1 MEGAP
6 VAMTSSGSAG
16 TLLFVVTED
25 WYFCSHRLALARA
38 ARAEGWRV
46 VVATRVDRHADD
58 ILGAGLELRPLSM
71 RRRGMSPPG
80 ELRTLLELVAL
91 YRREHPTVVHHVA
104 LKPVLYGSLAAFAA
118 GVPAVVNAVAGLGF
132 VFISRSFGA
141 RALRPLVRAGYRLA
155 FAGRGTRVVVQ
166 NDDDEAKVRDLG
178 VNPERI
184 ALIRGSGV
192 DLDRFAPGPEPDEPV
207 VVTMV
212 SRMLRDKGVFELVE
226 AARRLSRSHPSLR
239 VRLVG
244 PPDPENPASIDTET
258 LEALARE
265 GIIEWCPGTDDVP
278 GVWARSHVAVLP
290 SYREGLPKALLEAA
304 ACGRP
309 MVSTDVPG
317 CRDVVR
323 HEHTGL
329 LVPPRDASALASAI
343 ARLADDPELRARL
356 GRGAREHV
364 RDFAEAPIVGQTLE
378 LYSRL
383 ADDDRR

>member
-1 MEGAP
+1 
-6 VAMTSSGSAG
+6 MTASGPAG
-16 TLLFVVTED
+16 TLLFVVAED

-38 ARAEGWRV
+38 ARAAGWRV

-80 ELRTLLELVAL
+80 ELRTLLELAAL
-91 YRREHPTVVHHVA
+91 YRRERPTVVHHVA

-118 GVPAVVNAVAGLGF
+118 GVPAVVNAIAGLGF
-132 VFISRSFGA
+132 VFASRSFRA
-141 RALRPLVRAGYRLA
+141 RALRPLVRTGYRLA

-166 NDDDEAKVRDLG
+166 NEEDEATVRDLG
-178 VNPERI
+178 ANPERV

-192 DLDRFAPGPEPDEPV
+192 DLVRFAPGPEPDGPV
-207 VVTMV
+207 VVAMV

-244 PPDPENPASIDTET
+244 PPDPENPASIDTAT
-258 LEALARE
+258 LEALDRE

-278 GVWARSHVAVLP
+278 GVWAHSHVAVLP

-323 HEHTGL
+323 HERTGL
-329 LVPPRDASALASAI
+329 LVPPRDAPALARAI
-343 ARLADDPELRARL
+343 ARLVDDPGLRARL

-364 RDFAEAPIVGQTLE
+364 RDFAEPRIVGQTLE
-378 LYSRL
+378 LYSQL
-383 ADDDRR
+383 ANHDR

>member
-1 MEGAP
+1 
-6 VAMTSSGSAG
+6 MTSSGPAG

-91 YRREHPTVVHHVA
+91 YRRERPTVVHHVA

-118 GVPAVVNAVAGLGF
+118 GVPAVVNAVAGLGY

-141 RALRPLVRAGYRLA
+141 QALRPLVRAGYRLA

-166 NDDDEAKVRDLG
+166 NDDDEATVRDLG

-278 GVWARSHVAVLP
+278 SVWARSHVAVLP

-323 HEHTGL
+323 HERTGL

-364 RDFAEAPIVGQTLE
+364 RDFAEARIVGQTLE

-383 ADDDRR
+383 VDDNRR

>member
-1 MEGAP
+1 
-6 VAMTSSGSAG
+6 MTSSRPAD

-25 WYFCSHRLALARA
+25 WYFCSHRLPLARA
-38 ARAEGWRV
+38 ARAAGWRV
-46 VVATRVDRHADD
+46 VVATRVNRHADD

-91 YRREHPTVVHHVA
+91 YRRERPTVVHHVA
-104 LKPVLYGSLAAFAA
+104 LKPVLYGSLAAIAA
-118 GVPAVVNAVAGLGF
+118 RVPAVVNAIAGLGF
-132 VFISRSFGA
+132 VFASRSFRA
-141 RALRPLVRAGYRLA
+141 RALRPLVRAGFRLA

-166 NDDDEAKVRDLG
+166 NEEDEAMVRNLG

-192 DLDRFAPGPEPDEPV
+192 DLERFAPNPEPDEPV
-207 VVTMV
+207 VVAMV
-212 SRMLRDKGVFELVE
+212 SRMLRHKGVFELVE
-226 AARRLSRSHPSLR
+226 AARHLSRSHPSLR

-244 PPDPENPASIDTET
+244 PPDPENPASVDTEA
-258 LEALARE
+258 LESLVRE
-265 GIIEWCPGTDDVP
+265 GVIEWCPGTDDVP
-278 GVWARSHVAVLP
+278 RVWAHSHVAVLP
-290 SYREGLPKALLEAA
+290 SYYREGVPKALLEAA

-323 HEHTGL
+323 HERTGL
-329 LVPPRDASALASAI
+329 LVPPRDAPALARAI

-364 RDFAEAPIVGQTLE
+364 RDFAETRVVGQTLE
-378 LYSRL
+378 LYSQLVNDNR
-383 ADDDRR
+383 

>member
-1 MEGAP
+1 
-6 VAMTSSGSAG
+6 MTSSGPVG

-38 ARAEGWRV
+38 ARAAGWRV
-46 VVATRVDRHADD
+46 VVATRVNRHADD
-58 ILGAGLELRPLSM
+58 ILDAGLELRPLSM
-71 RRRGMSPPG
+71 RRRGMSPTG
-80 ELRTLLELVAL
+80 ELRTLLELAAL
-91 YRREHPTVVHHVA
+91 YRRERPTVVHHVA
-104 LKPVLYGSLAAFAA
+104 LKPVLYGSLAAFVA
-118 GVPAVVNAVAGLGF
+118 GVPAVVNAIAGLGF
-132 VFISRSFGA
+132 VFASRSFKA

-166 NDDDEAKVRDLG
+166 NEEDEATVRKLG
-178 VNPERI
+178 VNSERI

-192 DLDRFAPGPEPDEPV
+192 DLDRFAPGPEPDGPV

-258 LEALARE
+258 LEALSRE
-265 GIIEWCPGTDDVP
+265 GIIEWCPGTNDVP
-278 GVWARSHVAVLP
+278 RVWAHSHVAVLP

-323 HEHTGL
+323 HERTGL
-329 LVPPRDASALASAI
+329 LVPPRDAPALACAI
-343 ARLADDPELRARL
+343 ARLADDPDLRARL

-364 RDFAEAPIVGQTLE
+364 RDFAEALIVGQTLE
-378 LYSRL
+378 LYSQLVDVNR
-383 ADDDRR
+383 

>member
-1 MEGAP
+1 
-6 VAMTSSGSAG
+6 MTSSGPVG

-38 ARAEGWRV
+38 ARAAGWRV
-46 VVATRVDRHADD
+46 VVATRVNRHADD
-58 ILGAGLELRPLSM
+58 ILDAGLELRPLSM
-71 RRRGMSPPG
+71 RRRGMSPTG
-80 ELRTLLELVAL
+80 ELRTLLELAAL
-91 YRREHPTVVHHVA
+91 YRRERPTVVHHVA
-104 LKPVLYGSLAAFAA
+104 LKPVLYGSLAAFVA
-118 GVPAVVNAVAGLGF
+118 GVPAVVNAIAGLGF
-132 VFISRSFGA
+132 VFASRSFKA

-166 NDDDEAKVRDLG
+166 NEEDEATVRKLG
-178 VNPERI
+178 VNSERI

-192 DLDRFAPGPEPDEPV
+192 DLDRFAPGPEPDGPV

-239 VRLVG
+239 VQLVG

-258 LEALARE
+258 LEALSRE
-265 GIIEWCPGTDDVP
+265 GIIEWCPGTNDVP
-278 GVWARSHVAVLP
+278 RVWAHSHVAVLP

-323 HEHTGL
+323 HERTGL
-329 LVPPRDASALASAI
+329 LVPPRDAPALACAI
-343 ARLADDPELRARL
+343 ARLADDPDLRARL

-364 RDFAEAPIVGQTLE
+364 RDFAEALIVGQTLE
-378 LYSRL
+378 LYSQLVDVNR
-383 ADDDRR
+383 

>member
-1 MEGAP
+1 
-6 VAMTSSGSAG
+6 MTSSGPAG

-71 RRRGMSPPG
+71 RRRGVSPPG
-80 ELRTLLELVAL
+80 ELRTLLELAAL
-91 YRREHPTVVHHVA
+91 YRRERPTVVHHVA
-104 LKPVLYGSLAAFAA
+104 LKPILYGSLAAFTA
-118 GVPAVVNAVAGLGF
+118 GVPAVVNAIAGLGF
-132 VFISRSFGA
+132 VFVSRSFKA
-141 RALRPLVRAGYRLA
+141 RALRPLVQAGYRLA
-155 FAGRGTRVVVQ
+155 FAGRGTRVLVQ
-166 NDDDEAKVRDLG
+166 NEEDKATVRDLG

-192 DLDRFAPGPEPDEPV
+192 DLDRFAPSPEPDEPV

-212 SRMLRDKGVFELVE
+212 SRMLWDKGVFELVE

-244 PPDPENPASIDTET
+244 PPDPENPASVDTET
-258 LEALARE
+258 LETLARE

-278 GVWARSHVAVLP
+278 SVWARSHVAVLP

-323 HEHTGL
+323 HERTGL
-329 LVPPRDASALASAI
+329 LVPPRDAPALARAI
-343 ARLADDPELRARL
+343 ARLADDPKLRARL
-356 GRGAREHV
+356 GHGAREHV
-364 RDFAEAPIVGQTLE
+364 RDFAEAHIVGQTLE
-378 LYSRL
+378 LYSQLVKDNR
-383 ADDDRR
+383 

>member
-1 MEGAP
+1 
-6 VAMTSSGSAG
+6 MTSPGPAG

-25 WYFCSHRLALARA
+25 WYFCSHRLALACA
-38 ARAEGWRV
+38 ARAAGWRV
-46 VVATRVDRHADD
+46 VVATRVNRHADD

-71 RRRGMSPPG
+71 RRRGMSLPG
-80 ELRTLLELVAL
+80 ELRTLLELAAL
-91 YRREHPTVVHHVA
+91 YRRERPTVVHHVA

-118 GVPAVVNAVAGLGF
+118 GVPAVVNAIAGLGF
-132 VFISRSFGA
+132 VFVSRSFRA

-166 NDDDEAKVRDLG
+166 NEEDEATVRDLG

-258 LEALARE
+258 LEALSRE
-265 GIIEWCPGTDDVP
+265 GIIEWCPGTNDVP
-278 GVWARSHVAVLP
+278 RVWAHSHVAVLP

-323 HEHTGL
+323 HERTGL
-329 LVPPRDASALASAI
+329 LVPPRDAPALACAI

-364 RDFAEAPIVGQTLE
+364 RDFAEARIVGQTLE
-378 LYSRL
+378 LYSQL
-383 ADDDRR
+383 VDDNR

>member
-1 MEGAP
+1 
-6 VAMTSSGSAG
+6 MTSSGSAG